1 MHDFK
6 EIYEF
11 SQLTNV
17 DDLDECEIYHYP
29 NVMRKVLERYMEFK
43 VSNSSPTLD
52 NINNVKIALCENVN
66 NVSHN
71 DELEIPALLDVCNIM
86 SHKFSRNPEQVL
98 KSAKYLMRKIKD
110 TDGNHFAKM
119 TN

>member
-1 MHDFK
+1 
-6 EIYEF
+6 
-11 SQLTNV
+11 
-17 DDLDECEIYHYP
+17 
-29 NVMRKVLERYMEFK
+29 MEFK